1 MDELDEKIHIA
12 FINSFA
18 VIIHNKDAKELIG
31 ADAGWFIHNPKYD
44 ATMEDVE
51 TMLDYFVEIEDYE
64 KCSEIK
70 NYIDA
75 NRI

>member
-12 FINSFA
+12 FLNSFA

-44 ATMEDVE
+44 ATMEE
-51 TMLDYFVEIEDYE
+51 VEITLSRL
-64 KCSEIK
+64 KTMRNVQK
-70 NYIDA
+70 LKTT
-75 NRI
+75 

>member
-1 MDELDEKIHIA
+1 MDELDENIHLA

-18 VIIHNKDAKELIG
+18 VIIRNKDAKELIG

-44 ATMEDVE
+44 ATIEEVE
-51 TMLDYFVEIEDYE
+51 TMLDYFVQIEDYE

-70 NYIDA
+70 KYIDA